1 MRLIITDADF
11 QLLASRNFHNKSN
24 DFLVQ
29 NLTGVRSLGSQR
41 GYRALDNENEDD
53 DEHEYEAEEPCITLV
68 LVLDTGI
75 FERLN
80 CESVTPLCELTD
92 SLAIV
97 IILWHGKNTQRFFP
111 EVRR

>member
-1 MRLIITDADF
+1 MRPFITDSDF
-11 QLLASRNFHNKSN
+11 QVLASRNFHNKSN
-24 DFLVQ
+24 DFSVQ

-68 LVLDTGI
+68 LVLVLLLVLDTGI

-97 IILWHGKNTQRFFP
+97 IILWHGKNI
-111 EVRR
+111 